1 MKAPFPKGTITS
13 LYGATEN
20 RPNPH
25 RGLDFGVPAGYPIR
39 FGVNG
44 TVMFVRWSDCLGWV
58 ISFRFMHKGKILFG
72 AHSHLKRK
80 PKWKSGDKISAS
92 DIAGLVGNTGSC
104 SKGAHDHLTI
114 GTEATHVFAG
124 KTIDPMK
131 VLEF

>member
-1 MKAPFPKGTITS
+1 
-13 LYGATEN
+13 
-20 RPNPH
+20 
-25 RGLDFGVPAGYPIR
+25 
-39 FGVNG
+39 
-44 TVMFVRWSDCLGWV
+44 
-58 ISFRFMHKGKILFG
+58 MHKGKILFG

-80 PKWKSGDKISAS
+80 PKWKSGDKISAT

-124 KTIDPMK
+124 KTIDPLK